1 MHGRSAYVPLEP
13 EADAAAAAAAA
24 GEKEEDA
31 DAKKRSSGGERG
43 ARWRAAARGLQEKSI
58 IAGSQPGAL

>member
-13 EADAAAAAAAA
+13 EADAAAAAA
-24 GEKEEDA
+24 GEQEEDA
-31 DAKKRSSGGERG
+31 DAKKRSSGGGRG
-43 ARWRAAARGLQEKSI
+43 ARWRAAARGLLEKSI